1 MPMKRAAA
9 WRTPEALF
17 EARWTIR
24 PCFGGRA
31 LHRLAYVETL
41 PWLRPVAWP
50 VKGICVFFCA
60 RHMVDDLKNRIRA
73 TAAFEMLQQK
83 AAQLSPGDI
92 TSAMGVA
99 GSLVGLLVAL
109 LHEQL
114 GRQMLVVG
122 RDREAAE
129 KIRDDL
135 ALLLR
140 SHTVSYFAGGDASH
154 TGADLAGDV
163 ADIQALRA
171 LSVDHAPVT
180 VTHARALQRHLPT
193 PASVTQQ
200 SFTLEA
206 GSRGSLTH
214 IRQRLDENGFRQQDF
229 VESYGDYAVRG
240 GIMDIFPF
248 VGDNPVRVEF
258 FGDAIESIREFDPL
272 SQRSIKELSIA
283 VIVPDLLTAPA
294 ESTGTPAGRAAAH
307 ASLLDYLQPEA
318 LVVVDEPELAWREL
332 EAPAHDHTESYV
344 DRKQTEELLAFFPR
358 IQFHALATPA
368 GDFIA
373 FGATSQPAFNGSV
386 AILRRDLAQLQ
397 HRGYAVTLTCD
408 TQSELTR
415 IKELLSTASPPL
427 PEQDNGDPG
436 ATLDLGAV
444 RFSLDALH
452 GGFLLPTAALA
463 VYTEHQIF
471 NRLKRRGRKRAPR
484 FKGFSD
490 KELQQLRTGDYV
502 VHQDYGIGRFGGL
515 KKIRV
520 RNAEQEVVS
529 ILYEEKDVLYVNL
542 NYVNKLQKYSSKEG
556 HVPKLTRLGSAEW
569 DRLKS
574 RVKKRVKDIARDL
587 ILLYAR
593 RKHLPGF
600 AFARDTPW
608 QKELEASFMYEDTFD
623 QARTTQEVKQDME
636 APHPMD
642 RLVCGDV
649 GFGKTEVAVRAAF
662 KAVMDGK
669 QVAVLVPTTILA
681 MQHFHT
687 FVDRTAR
694 YGVNVQVISRF
705 KARKEQTGILERLR
719 ERELDIII
727 GTHRLLS
734 KDVIFKN
741 LGLLIIDE
749 EHRFGVSAKEKLRQ
763 LRAEVDTLS
772 LTATPIP
779 RTLHFSLMGARD
791 LSLIA
796 TPPRNRLPII
806 TEITRWNDDLIRE
819 AVLREVQHGGQV
831 YFVHDR
837 VQNIEEIAQRL
848 REILPGIRIQH
859 AHGQMHAHELENVMM
874 AFLEKQFDLLV
885 ATKIIE
891 SGLDIPNVNTIII
904 NRADRFGMAE
914 LYQLRGRVGRSNVQ
928 AYAYLLTPPVSVMP
942 RPTLLRLQAV
952 EEFTELGSGFN
963 LAMRDLEIRGAG
975 NLLGSEQSGFIETMG
990 FETYTR
996 ILEEAVQEL
1005 KEQEFQDLFANERR
1019 PQRLDSDVVVEAEFD
1034 AFIPGSYVGNDTER
1048 LAIYRRLY
1056 ALQTDE
1062 QLREVAEEL
1071 KDRFGKHPEE
1081 VMNLFAV
1088 VRIRLLA
1095 AKLGFR
1101 KVTISLR
1108 EMEADFPPESE
1119 VRFYEGEAFQSLMT
1133 VISRMKGK
1141 GAGLRQA
1148 GTALKFYAKIDPNSR
1163 FPLESALRILANLLE
1178 NRAALVTPAEPPK
1191 QPN

>member
-1 MPMKRAAA
+1 
-9 WRTPEALF
+9 
-17 EARWTIR
+17 
-24 PCFGGRA
+24 
-31 LHRLAYVETL
+31 
-41 PWLRPVAWP
+41 
-50 VKGICVFFCA
+50 
-60 RHMVDDLKNRIRA
+60 MV
-73 TAAFEMLQQK
+73 
-83 AAQLSPGDI
+83 PGDVV
-92 TSAMGVA
+92 SAMGVA
-99 GSLVGLLVAL
+99 GSLSSLLAAL
-109 LHEQL
+109 LHERL
-114 GRQMLVVG
+114 GRQVLVIA

-129 KIRDDL
+129 RMRDDL
-135 ALLLR
+135 SLTLR
-140 SHTVSYFAGGDASH
+140 SHSVSFFAGQERVHASGDGGAS
-154 TGADLAGDV
+154 V

-180 VTHARALQRHLPT
+180 VTHPHGLQQRLPA
-193 PASVTQQ
+193 PEAVAKQSFSLQSGGQQ
-200 SFTLEA
+200 SMTRVRMRLE
-206 GSRGSLTH
+206 
-214 IRQRLDENGFRQQDF
+214 ENGFGLKDF
-229 VESYGDYAVRG
+229 VETYGDYAVRG
-240 GIMDIFPF
+240 GILDIYPF
-248 VGDNPVRVEF
+248 VGENPVRVEF
-258 FGDAIESIREFDPL
+258 FGDTIESIREFDPL
-272 SQRSIKELSIA
+272 SQRSIKELAIA
-283 VIVPDLLTAPA
+283 VIVPDLLSGAPGSSDQEDA
-294 ESTGTPAGRAAAH
+294 PPAGQ
-307 ASLLDYLQPEA
+307 ASLLDYLQQDA
-318 LVVVDEPELAWREL
+318 VVIVDEPDLVRAEMDGHAHERAGWHFDRER
-332 EAPAHDHTESYV
+332 V
-344 DRKQTEELLAFFPR
+344 EELLALFAR
-358 IQFHALATPA
+358 VQFHSLAPPVVEY
-368 GDFIA
+368 IQ
-373 FGATSQPAFNGSV
+373 FGATHQPAFNGSI
-386 AILRRDLAQLQ
+386 AICRRNLAQMQ
-397 HRGYAVTLTCD
+397 RRGVGITITCD

-415 IKELLSTASPPL
+415 IKELLATAAPAAGEETDGE
-427 PEQDNGDPG
+427 PE
-436 ATLDLGAV
+436 AEMDLNAV

-452 GGFLLPTAALA
+452 GGFVFPDASLA

-484 FKGFSD
+484 FRGFSE
-490 KELQQLRTGDYV
+490 KELQQLRKGDYV

-515 KKIRV
+515 KKIKV

-529 ILYEEKDVLYVNL
+529 ILYEENDTLYVNL

-556 HVPKLTRLGSAEW
+556 HVPKLTRLGSPEW
-569 DRLKS
+569 DRLKN

-593 RKHLPGF
+593 RKHLSGF
-600 AFARDTPW
+600 AFKPDTPW

-623 QARTTQEVKQDME
+623 QAKTTQEVKQDME
-636 APHPMD
+636 EPHPMD

-669 QVAVLVPTTILA
+669 QTAVLVPTTILA
-681 MQHFHT
+681 MQHCNT

-705 KARKEQTGILERLR
+705 KAKKEQTALLERLK
-719 ERELDIII
+719 EGAVDIII

-734 KDVIFKN
+734 KDVAFKN

-763 LRAEVDTLS
+763 MRADVDTLS

-796 TPPRNRLPII
+796 TPPRNRLPIV
-806 TEITRWNDDLIRE
+806 TEMTQWNDDLIRE
-819 AVLREVQHGGQV
+819 AVLKEVQHGGQV

-837 VQNIEEIAQRL
+837 VQNIEEISQRL
-848 REILPGIRIQH
+848 REIIPGVRIRH
-859 AHGQMHAHELENVMM
+859 AHGQMHAHELEDVMM
-874 AFLEKQFDLLV
+874 AFLEKKFDLLV

-928 AYAYLLTPPVSVMP
+928 AYAYLLTPPISVMP
-942 RPTLLRLQAV
+942 RNALLRLQAV

-1005 KEQEFQDLFANERR
+1005 KEQEFQDLFADERR
-1019 PQRLDSDVVVEAEFD
+1019 PPRIEREVLVEADFD
-1034 AFIPGSYVGNDTER
+1034 VFLPASYVHNDTER

-1056 ALQTDE
+1056 ALQTED

-1071 KDRFGKHPEE
+1071 KDRFGKYPLE
-1081 VMNLFAV
+1081 VQNLFSV
-1088 VRIRLLA
+1088 VNIRLTA
-1095 AKLGFR
+1095 AKLGFK
-1101 KVTISLR
+1101 KVTVSPQDL
-1108 EMEADFPPESE
+1108 EADFPPASDTG
-1119 VRFYEGEAFQSLMT
+1119 FYETESFQSLMT

-1141 GAGLRQA
+1141 GAGLRQT
-1148 GTALKFYAKIDPNSR
+1148 GNALKFFAKLDHHDEI
-1163 FPLESALRILANLLE
+1163 PLESALLILNTLFE
-1178 NRAALVTPAEPPK
+1178 NRNAIGALQEPSK
-1191 QPN
+1191 QAN

>member
-1 MPMKRAAA
+1 MIEELKTRIAS
-9 WRTPEALF
+9 TPAFEAL
-17 EARWTIR
+17 ESEVRR
-24 PCFGGRA
+24 
-31 LHRLAYVETL
+31 
-41 PWLRPVAWP
+41 VA
-50 VKGICVFFCA
+50 
-60 RHMVDDLKNRIRA
+60 
-73 TAAFEMLQQK
+73 
-83 AAQLSPGDI
+83 PGDI
-92 TSAMGVA
+92 VSAMGVA
-99 GSLVGLLVAL
+99 GSLTALFAAL
-109 LHEQL
+109 LHERL
-114 GRQMLVVG
+114 GRQVLVVA

-129 KIRDDL
+129 RLRDDMTL
-135 ALLLR
+135 SLR
-140 SHTVSYFAGGDASH
+140 SHAVSFFAGQARAHTPGDV
-154 TGADLAGDV
+154 TGDV

-171 LSVDHAPVT
+171 LSVDHAPVA
-180 VTHARALQRHLPT
+180 VTHPRALLLRLPA
-193 PASVTQQ
+193 PASVVQQ
-200 SFTLEA
+200 SFSLQLGAQESLAQVRARLE
-206 GSRGSLTH
+206 
-214 IRQRLDENGFRQQDF
+214 ENGFQQKDF

-248 VGDNPVRVEF
+248 VGENPVRVEF
-258 FGDAIESIREFDPL
+258 FGDTIESIREFDSL

-283 VIVPDLLTAPA
+283 VIVHDLLAAAPLA
-294 ESTGTPAGRAAAH
+294 GSGGHPEGTGHATPAGQ
-307 ASLLDYLQPEA
+307 ASLLDYLQPDA
-318 LVVVDEPELAWREL
+318 LVLLDEPGLVRAELDAPTSETAERHLGREQ
-332 EAPAHDHTESYV
+332 V
-344 DRKQTEELLAFFPR
+344 EELLALFTR
-358 IQFHALATPA
+358 IQFHSLAPPA
-368 GDFIA
+368 AGFIP
-373 FGATSQPAFNGSV
+373 FGAAHQPAFNGSI
-386 AILRRDLAQLQ
+386 ATLRRDLARLQ
-397 HRGYAVTLTCD
+397 HRGIAVTITCD

-415 IKELLSTASPPL
+415 IKELLATPAPGGAG
-427 PEQDNGDPG
+427 ENDGEPG
-436 ATLDLGAV
+436 ADVDLGAV

-452 GGFLLPTAALA
+452 AGFLFPEATLA

-471 NRLKRRGRKRAPR
+471 NRLKRRGRKRVAR
-484 FKGFSD
+484 FKGVSE
-490 KELQQLRTGDYV
+490 KELLQLRKGDYV

-515 KKIRV
+515 KKIKV

-529 ILYEEKDVLYVNL
+529 ILYEEHDTLYVNL
-542 NYVNKLQKYSSKEG
+542 NYINKLQKYSSKEG

-574 RVKKRVKDIARDL
+574 RIKKRVKDIAREL

-593 RKHLPGF
+593 RKHLAGF
-600 AFARDTPW
+600 AFNKDTPW

-623 QARTTQEVKQDME
+623 QAKTTQEVKQDME

-669 QVAVLVPTTILA
+669 QAAVLVPTTILA
-681 MQHFHT
+681 MQHYNT
-687 FVDRTAR
+687 FVDRTVR

-705 KARKEQTGILERLR
+705 KQKKEQTAILERLR
-719 ERELDIII
+719 VGGLDIII

-734 KDVIFKN
+734 KDVGFKD

-763 LRAEVDTLS
+763 MRAEVDTLS

-796 TPPRNRLPII
+796 TPPKNRLPII
-806 TEITRWNDDLIRE
+806 TEITQWNDDLIRE
-819 AVLREVQHGGQV
+819 AVLREVRHGGQV

-848 REILPGIRIQH
+848 REILPGVRLRH

-942 RPTLLRLQAV
+942 RATLLRLQAV

-1019 PQRLDSDVVVEAEFD
+1019 QPRRESEVVVDADFD
-1034 AFIPGSYVGNDTER
+1034 AFIPAAYVHNDTER

-1056 ALQTDE
+1056 ALQTEE
-1062 QLREVAEEL
+1062 QLHEVAEEL
-1071 KDRFGKHPEE
+1071 KDRFGKHPAE
-1081 VMNLFAV
+1081 VKNLSAV
-1088 VRIRLLA
+1088 VSIRLVA
-1095 AKLGFR
+1095 AKLGFK
-1101 KVTISLR
+1101 KVTVSPR
-1108 EMEADFPPESE
+1108 EIEADFPPQSDT
-1119 VRFYEGEAFQSLMT
+1119 RFYEGEPFQSLMT

-1141 GAGLRQA
+1141 GAGLRQEGA
-1148 GTALKFYAKIDPNSR
+1148 ALKFFAKLDPRDN
-1163 FPLESALRILANLLE
+1163 FPLEAALHITTDLLE
-1178 NRAALVTPAEPPK
+1178 NRNALSALSEPPK
-1191 QPN
+1191 QAK

>member
-1 MPMKRAAA
+1 MRIF
-9 WRTPEALF
+9 ALPH
-17 EARWTIR
+17 ARM
-24 PCFGGRA
+24 
-31 LHRLAYVETL
+31 LE
-41 PWLRPVAWP
+41 
-50 VKGICVFFCA
+50 
-60 RHMVDDLKNRIRA
+60 DLKSQIRA
-73 TAAFEMLQQK
+73 TAAFEALQ
-83 AAQLSPGDI
+83 ARTGRLGAGEI
-92 TSAMGVA
+92 VSAMGVA
-99 GSLVGLLVAL
+99 GSLAAILAAL

-114 GRQMLVVG
+114 GRQMLLVA

-129 KIRDDL
+129 KLRDDL
-135 ALLLR
+135 
-140 SHTVSYFAGGDASH
+140 TVILHSPGIAYFAGREASH
-154 TGADLAGDV
+154 ASMDAGGEI

-171 LSVDHAPVT
+171 LAVDHAPVT
-180 VTHARALQRHLPT
+180 VTHPRALQLRLPV
-193 PASVTQQ
+193 PASVAQQ
-200 SFTLEA
+200 SFTLQV
-206 GSRGSLTH
+206 GSQADMARISG
-214 IRQRLDENGFRQQDF
+214 RLEENGFRQQDF
-229 VESYGDYAVRG
+229 VEGYGDYAIRG
-240 GIMDIFPF
+240 GIMDIYPF
-248 VGDNPVRVEF
+248 IGDNPVRVEF
-258 FGDAIESIREFDPL
+258 FGDTVESIREFDPL

-283 VIVPDLLTAPA
+283 VIVPDLLAMPGA
-294 ESTGTPAGRAAAH
+294 SGAAPAGRAAAH
-307 ASLLDYLQPEA
+307 ASLLDYLQPDA
-318 LVVVDEPELAWREL
+318 LVVLDEPELVRAEL
-332 EAPAHDHTESYV
+332 DAQAQDGTERHL
-344 DRKQTEELLAFFPR
+344 DRAQIEELLAFFPR
-358 IQFHALATPA
+358 VQFHALAPPA

-373 FGATSQPAFNGSV
+373 FGGTHQPAFNGSV

-397 HRGYAVTLTCD
+397 QRGFSITITGD

-415 IKELLSTASPPL
+415 IKELLSTASL
-427 PEQDNGDPG
+427 PSVDEDNGGSGVELDPG
-436 ATLDLGAV
+436 AI

-452 GGFLLPTAALA
+452 AGFLFPAASLA

-471 NRLKRRGRKRAPR
+471 NRLKRRGRKRAAR
-484 FKGFSD
+484 FKGFSE
-490 KELQQLRTGDYV
+490 KELHQLRTGDYV

-515 KKIRV
+515 KKIKV

-542 NYVNKLQKYSSKEG
+542 NYINKLQKYSSKEG
-556 HVPKLTRLGSAEW
+556 HVPKLTRLGGPEW

-593 RKHLPGF
+593 RKHLSGF
-600 AFARDTPW
+600 AFAADTPW

-669 QVAVLVPTTILA
+669 QAAVLVPTTILA
-681 MQHFHT
+681 MQHFNT
-687 FVDRTAR
+687 FVDRTSR

-705 KARKEQTGILERLR
+705 KARKEQAIILGRLR
-719 ERELDIII
+719 EGEVDIII

-734 KDVIFKN
+734 KDVSFKN

-749 EHRFGVSAKEKLRQ
+749 EHRFGVTAKERLRQ
-763 LRAEVDTLS
+763 MRAEVDTLS

-779 RTLHFSLMGARD
+779 RTLHFSLLGARD
-791 LSLIA
+791 LSLIGTA
-796 TPPRNRLPII
+796 PRNRLPII
-806 TEITRWNDDLIRE
+806 TEITQWNNELIRE

-848 REILPGIRIQH
+848 REILPGVRIRH

-942 RPTLLRLQAV
+942 RATLLRLQAV

-996 ILEEAVQEL
+996 ILEESVQEL
-1005 KEQEFQDLFANERR
+1005 KEQEFQDLFAKERR
-1019 PQRLDSDVVVEAEFD
+1019 PPRLETDVVVEADFD
-1034 AFIPGSYVGNDTER
+1034 AFIPGTYVRNDTER

-1056 ALQTDE
+1056 ALQTED

-1071 KDRFGKHPEE
+1071 RDRFGKHPDE
-1081 VMNLFAV
+1081 VKNLLAV
-1088 VRIRLLA
+1088 VNIRLVA
-1095 AKLGFR
+1095 AKIGFR
-1101 KVTISLR
+1101 KVAISPL

-1119 VRFYEGEAFQSLMT
+1119 TRFYEGETFQSLMT

-1141 GAGLRQA
+1141 GAGLRQMGA
-1148 GTALKFYAKIDPNSR
+1148 ALKFYAKIDPNDR
-1163 FPLESALRILANLLE
+1163 IPLETAFHTLSNMHENLTP
-1178 NRAALVTPAEPPK
+1178 RSFPAESSK
-1191 QPN
+1191 QAE